1 MSKKELVIIILLASI
16 NFTHIL
22 DFMIMMPL
30 GNYLMPYFHINA
42 QKFSLLVGAYPITAF
57 FSGFTAAFFVDK
69 FDRKKVLL
77 FAYIGFLIGTIACGY
92 SDTYGFLLAARV
104 LTGLF
109 GGLIGAQVM
118 SIIADIFD
126 YDRRGSAMGAVMSSF
141 AVASTI
147 GIPLA
152 LFLANKFTWHA
163 PFIFVG
169 IVGIIVVPL
178 VILFIP
184 KVTGHLQ
191 EKDETAHKFQA
202 LLNVVGSREQRLA
215 LLFSGLVMMGHFLI
229 IPFINPYLEFNKH
242 FSKEHHTPWIYLF
255 GGAASFCA
263 ALALGFISDRVGKLR
278 VFSWSVIFSFVM
290 IYVVTNLP
298 SVHFY
303 YILLFFVF
311 WFIVATG
318 RAVTAQAMLSNVVQS
333 EQRGSF
339 MTFNSSVQQLGTGLA
354 SLLAGVIVFSDKT
367 GKLYH
372 YEWVGYISIIV
383 LLLGLLLG
391 RYLFNGMDKNKS

>member
-1 MSKKELVIIILLASI
+1 
-16 NFTHIL
+16 
-22 DFMIMMPL
+22 MIMMPL
-30 GNYLMPYFHINA
+30 GNYLMPYFDISA

-57 FSGFTAAFFVDK
+57 FSGFTAAFFVDN

-77 FAYIGFLIGTIACGY
+77 FAYIGFLIGTVACGY
-92 SDTYGFLLAARV
+92 SNTYGFLLAARV

-118 SIIADIFD
+118 SIIADVFG
-126 YDRRGSAMGAVMSSF
+126 YERRGTAMGAVMSSF

-147 GIPLA
+147 GVPLA

-169 IVGIIVVPL
+169 VVGIVIIPL

-191 EKDETAHKFQA
+191 HKDENANKFQA
-202 LLNVVGSREQRLA
+202 IVSVVESREQRLA
-215 LLFSGLVMMGHFLI
+215 LLFSGLVMLGHFLI

-242 FSKEHHTPWIYLF
+242 FSKEHHTPWIYLC

-263 ALALGFISDRVGKLR
+263 AISLGFISDRVGKLK
-278 VFSWSVIFSFVM
+278 VFSWSVLFSFLM
-290 IYVVTNLP
+290 IYIVTNLP

-318 RAVTAQAMLSNVVQS
+318 RAVTAQAMISNVVQS

-354 SLLAGVIVFSDKT
+354 SLLAGVIVFNDKS
-367 GKLYH
+367 GRLYR
-372 YEWVGYISIIV
+372 YEWVGYLSIVV

-391 RYLFNGMDKNKS
+391 RYLFSSMDKKDSSILEK